1 VLTVVMP
8 MSGGGKSFIER
19 GYTFPK
25 PLVEIVGRPMIEW
38 VLSGLHLDE
47 PHRFIFICAEEH
59 LRRFALG
66 EVLNLLAPGATII
79 PVSKP
84 TSGALCSV
92 LLASEYLDYD
102 GELVIAN
109 ADQVVDLS
117 FRDFV
122 DTARRP
128 ENDGCILT
136 FPSTH
141 PKWSFA
147 KEMDGVVVAVAEK
160 RPISNQA
167 TAGLYYFR
175 NSREFMRAAEQVIL
189 KNAALMGE
197 FFVAPVYNELI
208 LNGKRVTTCRITREQ
223 MHSLGTPEDVS
234 AFVEAR
240 PRFPQG

>member
-1 VLTVVMP
+1 MLTVVMP
-8 MSGGGKSFIER
+8 MSGGGKSFADR

-25 PLVEIVGRPMIEW
+25 PLVEIAGRPMIEW
-38 VLSGLHLDE
+38 VLSALRIDE
-47 PHRFIFICAEEH
+47 PHHFIFICAEEH

-66 EVLNLLAPGATII
+66 DVLNLLAPGSTVI

-92 LLASEYLDYD
+92 LLASEFLNHD

-109 ADQVVDLS
+109 ADQVIDLP
-117 FRDFV
+117 FRTFLD
-122 DTARRP
+122 DARRP

-136 FPSTH
+136 VPSTH
-141 PKWSFA
+141 PKWSVA

-167 TAGLYYFR
+167 TAGIYYFR
-175 NSREFMRAAEQVIL
+175 NSSEFMTAAEQVIL

-197 FFVAPVYNELI
+197 FYVAPVYNELI
-208 LNGKRVTTCRITREQ
+208 LMGRRIAMYPIPAAHMRG
-223 MHSLGTPEDVS
+223 LGTPEEVER
-234 AFVEAR
+234 FEAR
-240 PRFPQG
+240 AC